1 MESFRRAIGMAERIF
16 GTDGVRGV
24 ANTQLDSKL
33 AFDLGR
39 AAVKFLGKRLVMGRD
54 TRRSGDMLGA
64 ALAAG
69 IMSRGG
75 DVYDAGVI
83 PTPAV
88 ALITSRGGYDGAV
101 MISASHNPPK
111 YNGIKFFSAEGFKLP
126 DALEDEMQAYIEAG
140 CPTEDGSEPYGGSLG
155 KLTVLADAREMY
167 IANAVDS
174 LGSQDVSLEGLKIVV
189 DCAHGASCKTTP
201 EALERLG
208 ADVIAINT
216 GYDGD
221 DINVGCGSTDLGQ
234 VRQAVLDN
242 GADVGLAHDGDA
254 DRLQAV
260 DELGNPI
267 DGDQIEAI
275 CAIDLRDRGLLAG
288 NAVVSTVMCNL
299 GLKKTMER
307 EGIAIECT
315 KVGDRYVLERM
326 REKGYVL
333 GGEQSGHMIFL
344 QHNTTGDGLITALNL
359 LSVLKRSGK
368 RMSELAQVMPKYPQA
383 LVNVEVGDKSIFETD
398 DRVADLIDREKQ
410 ALGDEGNV
418 LVRASGT
425 EQLIRVM
432 VEAADDET
440 AQSVAS
446 RIADAIAEADTG
458 R

>member
-1 MESFRRAIGMAERIF
+1 MAERIF

-24 ANTQLDSKL
+24 ANVQLDAEL

-39 AAVKFLGKRLVMGRD
+39 AAVRFLGKRLVMGRD
-54 TRRSGDMLGA
+54 TRRSGDLLGA

-69 IMSRGG
+69 VMSRGG

-88 ALITSRGGYDGAV
+88 AFLAKKGSYDGAV
-101 MISASHNPPK
+101 MISASHNPPE
-111 YNGIKFFSAEGFKLP
+111 YNGIKFFDADGFKLP
-126 DALEDEMQAYIEAG
+126 DALEDEMQSFIDMG
-140 CPTEDGSEPYGGSLG
+140 CPAGDGGEPVGEGLG
-155 KLTVLADAREMY
+155 KMHILSDARDRY
-167 IANAVDS
+167 IDNAVDS
-174 LGSQDVSLEGLKIVV
+174 LDGQDASLVGLRIVV
-189 DCAHGASCKTTP
+189 DCAHGASCVTTP
-201 EALERLG
+201 EALSRLG
-208 ADVIAINT
+208 AEVIALNT
-216 GYDGD
+216 SYDGD

-234 VRQAVLDN
+234 VKAAVLEN

-275 CAIDLRDRGLLAG
+275 CAIDLRDRGLLDG
-288 NAVVSTVMCNL
+288 NAIVSTVMCNL
-299 GLKKTMER
+299 GLKKAMER
-307 EGIAIECT
+307 EGIAVECT

-359 LSVLKRSGK
+359 LSILKRSGK
-368 RMSELAQVMPKYPQA
+368 KMSELSNVMARYPQV
-383 LVNVEVGDKSIFETD
+383 LLNVEVGDKGIFEND
-398 DRVADLIDREKQ
+398 DGVAAVIEQERQ
-410 ALGDEGNV
+410 ALGEDGSV

-432 VEAADDET
+432 VEASDDET
-440 AQSVAS
+440 ASRSAS
-446 RIADAIAEADTG
+446 RIADAIAEADSKRQPSG
-458 R
+458 SI